1 MEYSVSSSNSITSI
15 KLTGQFT
22 FSDTHKFKNILD
34 LIYENRIKSMTLD
47 FSDVTFIDSS
57 CMGMLLLLRDECMAR
72 NTSLNIQSPQG
83 QVEKIFHISK
93 FHQLFSIN

>member
-1 MEYSVSSSNSITSI
+1 MEYSVASSNSITSI

-22 FSDTHKFKNILD
+22 FSDTNKFKNILD
-34 LIYENRIKSMTLD
+34 LLYEDRIKAMTLD

>member
-1 MEYSVSSSNSITSI
+1 MEYTVATSNKITSI

-34 LIYENRIKSMTLD
+34 MLNEYKPKSMSLD

-57 CMGMLLLLRDECMAR
+57 CMGMLLLLRDECLSR
-72 NTSLNIQSPQG
+72 NVSLNIESPQG